1 MTVVIMYHGQCPDG
15 FTAAWAAWKKYPD
28 AEFVEV
34 THVESKKIPNVE
46 GKEVYLLDFCF
57 KREKLLELHAKA
69 AKLVVLDHHQ
79 SALEDV
85 GDLPF
90 CIFDLSRS
98 GAGLAWDYF
107 HGKDTRPWLVD
118 YIEYRDLGG
127 TYNNTVHPFPYVK
140 ELLYAVDSYQKT
152 FANWD
157 TLSSKLPS
165 SCQLSSDGLRDHYL
179 VVEGNAISRYADSL
193 IHKIVDRAHDVVLDG
208 YRGRV
213 ANTPVLQSEVAN
225 VLAQSRD
232 FGLCWYQLPMK
243 TKFSVRSKEGKLD
256 VCKLAQSFPGGGGH
270 VRAAGFSGPK
280 IDIESLLLSAR
291 VEHSDE

>member
-1 MTVVIMYHGQCPDG
+1 MYHGSCPDG

-34 THVESKKIPNVE
+34 THTDAKKIPDVT
-46 GKEVYLLDFCF
+46 GKVVYILDFCF
-57 KREKLLELHAKA
+57 SRERLLDLKSRA
-69 AKLVVLDHHQ
+69 ASLIVLDHHK
-79 SALEDV
+79 SAFEAV

-90 CIFDLSRS
+90 CQFDMTRS

-107 HGKDTRPWLVD
+107 HGPDSRPWIVN
-118 YIEYRDLGG
+118 YVEYRDLGG
-127 TYNNTVHPFPYVK
+127 TYNNTVHPLPYVQ
-140 ELLYAVDSYQKT
+140 ELLYAMDSYEKN
-152 FANWD
+152 FKNWD
-157 TLSSKLPS
+157 LLSARVDLSEDLS
-165 SCQLSSDGLRDHYL
+165 TNQL
-179 VVEGNAISRYADSL
+179 VIEGQAIARYAGNL
-193 IHKIVDRAHDVVLDG
+193 VKMIVDRAHDVVLDG

-243 TKFSVRSKEGKLD
+243 TKFSIRSKEGKVD

-291 VEHSDE
+291 VECSDE